1 MGMKQ
6 IAMQRKQ
13 KFGRFVIVILIC
25 VVRLIYSLAQA
36 MKASMP
42 AELEDDGLMDDSDE
56 SDNVP
61 SDLENTSDDDD
72 TEPEDQ
78 DK

>member
-1 MGMKQ
+1 
-6 IAMQRKQ
+6 
-13 KFGRFVIVILIC
+13 
-25 VVRLIYSLAQA
+25 
-36 MKASMP
+36 MP

-72 TEPEDQ
+72 AEPEDQ
-78 DK
+78 DGGRRSRVEA